1 MNLDERLHATFQR
14 ENPPEGFAERLRE
27 RISQEPIAPAKAIKR
42 NNEIPLRTPRF
53 RWMWPASAFAA
64 LTAVLFSVAIV
75 NRRMEEERAGRQAV
89 QALQIASEKL
99 NLVRSQVLKQGVS
112 NK

>member
-1 MNLDERLHATFQR
+1 MSLDDRLRDAFRRQD
-14 ENPPEGFAERLRE
+14 PPEGFAERVRE
-27 RISQEPIAPAKAIKR
+27 RISQEPIAPAKDVRRKVKT
-42 NNEIPLRTPRF
+42 PLGRPRF

-64 LTAVLFSVAIV
+64 LASVLVSVAIA
-75 NRRMEEERAGRQAV
+75 NRRMEEERAGRQAI

-99 NLVRSQVLKQGVS
+99 NLVRSQVLNQEVS